1 MSRLFKDTL
10 HIGLHA
16 DRVLL
21 ARVGGGLSRRLL
33 CRHEEPVTS
42 ASGAAAAPALLA
54 ALETALQ
61 DKRWHDARA
70 RVLLSNALV
79 RYAVIPAS
87 GHVFTVADETALAQ
101 LRFQQ
106 VHGGAEEWEM
116 RLGNMLSGRGQVAAA
131 LERGFLQSLAQ
142 ILESARL
149 RSSVIEPFLMR
160 ALNRARRHIAE
171 RDFWFAQAEP
181 GLLMLAHVQAGNWI
195 SLVAVP
201 LDAPLSRVLPA
212 QMREAKLL
220 AGDGGFAR
228 HLYLYAPGMDCSGC
242 ASGADFELV
251 DLAGLKAMRAEAADQ
266 VLCTMGAA
274 ACSAPN

>member
-1 MSRLFKDTL
+1 MSPLFKDTV

-21 ARVGGGLSRRLL
+21 VRIGGGFSRRQLF
-33 CRHEEPVTS
+33 RHEQPVTS
-42 ASGAAAAPALLA
+42 SSGGAATPAILA

-79 RYAVIPAS
+79 RYALIPAS
-87 GHVFTVADETALAQ
+87 DHVFTVADETALAQ

-106 VHGGAEEWEM
+106 VHGSADEWEV

-142 ILESARL
+142 ILAPAQL

-160 ALNRARRHIAE
+160 GLNRARPHIAE

-181 GLLMLAHVQAGNWI
+181 GLLVLAHVRAGNWI

-274 ACSAPN
+274 A

>member
-1 MSRLFKDTL
+1 VSRLFKDTV

-33 CRHEEPVTS
+33 CRHEEPVAS
-42 ASGAAAAPALLA
+42 ASGAAAAPAILA
-54 ALETALQ
+54 ALEAALQ
-61 DKRWHDARA
+61 DKRWHNARA
-70 RVLLSNALV
+70 QVLLSNALV

-87 GHVFTVADETALAQ
+87 DHVFTVADETALAQ

-131 LERGFLQSLAQ
+131 LQRGFLQSLAQ
-142 ILESARL
+142 TLESARL

-160 ALNRARRHIAE
+160 AFNRARRHIAE

-212 QMREAKLL
+212 QMREASLL
-220 AGDGGFAR
+220 AGNDGFAR
-228 HLYLYAPGMDCSGC
+228 HVYLYAPGMDCSGC
-242 ASGADFELV
+242 AAGADFELV

-266 VLCTMGAA
+266 VLCPTGAA
-274 ACSAPN
+274 A